1 MDEHYCVCVCFS
13 FVVME
18 TMQECGGGGVA
29 EVLLLSWRDILTRLC
44 PVCDMGEFF
53 QAYRPLCVV
62 SDLIHTHAAK
72 RLRCTCAQ
80 EREGRMGG
88 KSEINH
94 CPLHMEPRWRYL
106 KIQYPR

>member
-1 MDEHYCVCVCFS
+1 MCVCF
-13 FVVME
+13 F
-18 TMQECGGGGVA
+18 CCNGNYAAAGGFA

-53 QAYRPLCVV
+53 QAYLPLCVV

-88 KSEINH
+88 RVKLTIVH
-94 CPLHMEPRWRYL
+94 CMEPRWRYL
-106 KIQYPR
+106 KIQYTR